1 MKPNCLQVNHH
12 LWIPFSEIQFSFV
25 RSSGPGGQK
34 VNRTSSQVELTFDVV
49 RSTSLTPAQK
59 DMILHR
65 LRSYVDKRGVLH
77 LSCQTT
83 PSQKRNRDL
92 ATERLRVL
100 LEQGLRRQTRRVP
113 TRPTRSSKET
123 RIERKRR
130 RSQTK
135 RTRRPIKTTDW

>member
-1 MKPNCLQVNHH
+1 MNHH
-12 LWIPFSEIQFSFV
+12 LWIPLSELQFSFV
-25 RSSGPGGQK
+25 RASGPGGQK

-49 RSTSLTPAQK
+49 RSTSISPVQK

-65 LRSYVDKRGVLH
+65 LRSYIDKRGVLH
-77 LSCQTT
+77 IRCQSTS
-83 PSQKRNRDL
+83 SQKRNRDL
-92 ATERLRVL
+92 AMERLRVL

-123 RIERKRR
+123 RLERKHR

-135 RTRRPIKTTDW
+135 RTRRPIKPTDW